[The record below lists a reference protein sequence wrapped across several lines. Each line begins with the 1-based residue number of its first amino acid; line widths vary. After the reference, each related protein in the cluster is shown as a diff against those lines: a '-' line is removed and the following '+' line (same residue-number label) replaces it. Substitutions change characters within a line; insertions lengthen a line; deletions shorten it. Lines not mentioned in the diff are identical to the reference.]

1 MKHSREHR
9 LSDSELRS
17 RLGLQTIDVY
27 ISRRQLGWAGHLAR
41 MPFERLPR
49 KMLSSWVRADRPIGA
64 PQFTYARGLLKALG
78 KAGID
83 SKTWHQLA
91 QDREGCVARED
102 KCPPFLVEPPPSASA
117 RRSASHGMRPIPT
130 ALGLA

>member
-1 MKHSREHR
+1 MSRVSMKHSREHR

-91 QDREGCVARED
+91 QDREGWRE
-102 KCPPFLVEPPPSASA
+102 KINILPF
-117 RRSASHGMRPIPT
+117 
-130 ALGLA
+130 